1 MTTRAPTE
9 VSSPRQERSGGAA
22 VGAHGIQTL
31 THGLEYRDGARCHR
45 SAALCGLGS
54 KLRPGAHQSVQPGCA
69 GFTTTV
75 QPAEWLVQA
84 DFDSWQGMNREQKIT
99 LGEMRS
105 GNGPTRL
112 TVYCSDLMLPVGRR
126 GRRPWGDDV
135 RLSDLEPKFT
145 CKSYGRRGADVRP
158 IFEKAAMGT
167 EGGVRINGERGPP
180 CPGRRTLS
188 TN

>member
-1 MTTRAPTE
+1 MRFG
-9 VSSPRQERSGGAA
+9 V
-22 VGAHGIQTL
+22 QTK
-31 THGLEYRDGARCHR
+31 ARR
-45 SAALCGLGS
+45 TSISATWI
-54 KLRPGAHQSVQPGCA
+54 KCA

-126 GRRPWGDDV
+126 GRRPWGV